1 MLQTANDGLNSE
13 KKHLTLELKET
24 KELLQFYEG
33 KTKGLLEDLQN
44 TAYELQQNK
53 REMIGFG
60 TVNKEREEKI

>member
-1 MLQTANDGLNSE
+1 MLCFRIYYL
-13 KKHLTLELKET
+13 
-24 KELLQFYEG
+24 YEG